1 MLLQNIKGDVYSGV
15 LEQAR
20 LQVLIVIFSE
30 IFQATEVTDFS
41 LSVLWKCCIIMC
53 YLSISSILHSA
64 MSCWWLEIGYGKSI
78 YTVKNQ
84 QTQ

>member
-30 IFQATEVTDFS
+30 IFQATEITDFS
-41 LSVLWKCCIIMC
+41 LSVLWKCCIRMC
-53 YLSISSILHSA
+53 YLSISFQFCIQRCHVGGLKLA
-64 MSCWWLEIGYGKSI
+64 M
-78 YTVKNQ
+78 VKVF
-84 QTQ
+84 TL